1 MWVWVWAET
10 GSLVQDCQGTGE
22 WVKNEIG
29 YRLLEWEPD
38 YEKLKAC
45 LLLGLVILK
54 NAYKHLSGISQA
66 LMCFFEKF

>member
-22 WVKNEIG
+22 LVKNEIG

-45 LLLGLVILK
+45 SWGWL
-54 NAYKHLSGISQA
+54 Y
-66 LMCFFEKF
+66 